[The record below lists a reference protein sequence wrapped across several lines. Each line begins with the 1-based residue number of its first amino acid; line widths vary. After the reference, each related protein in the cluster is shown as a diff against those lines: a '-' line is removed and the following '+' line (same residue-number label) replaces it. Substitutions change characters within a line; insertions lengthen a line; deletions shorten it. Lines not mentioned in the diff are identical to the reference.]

1 MHRSRSFSVFG
12 VIIALWFSAST
23 IAAPLWTDVVFREVP
38 AAGKQEIVPL
48 KARTMSLNVAE
59 MQTLLSAAP
68 TEADVAVTQSK
79 FLLELPDSEGGFALY
94 RVVETAVMAPELA
107 VRYPMLKTYLGQRID
122 EPSTTVRFDL
132 TNRGFRAQFIA
143 NTHTSYIEPFQRN
156 DTQHYNVFNK
166 ADYPLDREPMRC
178 EVTGAE
184 IRAKPNLL
192 SRNDVSV
199 LASGANLRTYRI
211 AVAATG
217 EYTTALGGT
226 KLDGLSGIVTTMNRV
241 NGIYEREISVRMQLV
256 ANNDLIVYTNG
267 ATDPYTNN
275 NGTTMLAENQS
286 NLTAVIG
293 SANYDVGHVFSTGG
307 GGIASL
313 GSVCSST
320 SKARGVTGSGTPRG
334 DGFDVDYVAHELGH
348 QFDGDHTFNGSTSSC
363 GGGNRS
369 AGSAYETG
377 SGSSIQAYAGICG
390 VTNIQALSDPYF
402 HRRSLDQ
409 LLAFTTT
416 GSGANCGVV
425 TSTGNTPPTVTA
437 PTAFSIPHSTP
448 FSLTAIGAD
457 ANGDSL
463 TYTWEQFDLGAA
475 NASSS
480 LVAATNG
487 PMFRSFA
494 PSRSPTRL
502 FPSLRYILDNANVV
516 PDLAPLEGS
525 TSPNFFTGEWL
536 PADGRT
542 MNFRVTVRDNRAGGG
557 GTEFASTQVTTVAGA
572 GPFAVTAPN
581 ISSVVWNT
589 GATQTVTWNV
599 ANTNTAPISTANVE
613 LALSVDGGLSF
624 PHVIASSVPNTGSYS
639 FTLPTTIPATA
650 TARVRVAAVGNIFF
664 DISDANFTV
673 MSSNTVPSITVTG
686 SINVTQGG
694 AAVTS
699 PVATVSDA
707 QQAAGTLT
715 VSISNVPMGITVN
728 AINNNG
734 NVSLTAS
741 ADCSVY
747 APTSGS
753 KPYPMLLS
761 VTDSNGATNTAAVNL
776 VITGNAMPAIGTYNN
791 VTIANG
797 ASTTV
802 VPSAP
807 ITDANGN
814 LTSTEVTPS
823 ALPGSAPGVNVTVSS
838 SGTVT
843 VNTDANTVVGSHTIR
858 VRAGDSCGAVRIRE
872 FTATVLPAGAY
883 LQYVS
888 SALPLGNGIIERGE
902 CNPLNIAL
910 TNIGTAP
917 ATAVTATLWSN
928 TLGVLVI
935 QPNASLPDVAVAGTQ
950 STSTAFQVS
959 TSNSFACGADA
970 NFTLVINNAGGNS
983 PRTTTFSLPT
993 GVTAQAFSETFD
1005 APTAP
1010 ALPAGWTTQV
1020 TGASPPP
1027 LWATATTGADTA
1039 PNVAFTNG
1047 SASVSTNSLLSPP
1060 ISLPAAASAAILTFR
1075 NAWNFEGSYDG
1086 GVLEVSTDGGTTF
1099 SDISSPT
1106 IGASFVT
1113 GGYTG
1118 TLDTRYANPI
1128 GGRAAWTGT
1137 QSSYVTTTVQ
1147 LPASL
1152 NGQTI
1157 RLRFRAGWDDSTVN
1171 AGANW
1176 RIDGVN
1182 VVSGRTCIAAGSG
1195 ACVAPPLL
1203 NVDDSS
1209 APDVYAS
1216 STDAL
1221 ILMRYLVGIR
1231 DAALM
1236 ADAVGT
1242 NPQRNSTQI
1251 ADHINTNLARFDV
1264 DGDGVVRPHTD
1275 GLMIFRRLLGL
1286 SGSALTVGAKNSLR
1300 TDTEIAN
1307 AIDALRP

>member
-1 MHRSRSFSVFG
+1 MHRSRFFCF
-12 VIIALWFSAST
+12 IAALVALCISASV
-23 IAAPLWTDVVFREVP
+23 IAAPLWTDL
-38 AAGKQEIVPL
+38 AARGIATAGQQEIVPL
-48 KARTMSLNVAE
+48 KARTMSLNLVE

-68 TEADVAVTQSK
+68 SETDVAVTESK
-79 FLLELPDSEGGFALY
+79 FLLELPNSKGGFALY

-107 VRYPMLKTYLGQRID
+107 ARYPMLKTYLGQQID

-143 NTHTSYIEPFQRN
+143 STHTSYIEPFQRG
-156 DTQHYNVFNK
+156 DVQHYNVFNK

-192 SRNDVSV
+192 SRNDVSL

-226 KLDGLSGIVTTMNRV
+226 KLDALSGIVTTMNRV

-256 ANNDLIVYTNG
+256 ANNDLIIYTDG
-267 ATDPYTNN
+267 VTDPYTNSSGN
-275 NGTTMLAENQS
+275 AMLGENQS
-286 NLTAVIG
+286 NLTTVIG
-293 SANYDVGHVFSTGG
+293 NANYDVGHVFSTGG
-307 GGIASL
+307 GGIATL
-313 GSVCSST
+313 GSVCISSA
-320 SKARGVTGSGTPRG
+320 KARGVTGNGTPRG

-377 SGSSIQAYAGICG
+377 SGSSIQAYAGICD
-390 VTNIQALSDPYF
+390 VTDIQAVSDPYF

-416 GSGANCGVV
+416 GSGANCGLVA
-425 TSTGNTPPTVTA
+425 STGNTPPTVTA
-437 PTAFSIPHSTP
+437 PAAFSIPHSTP
-448 FSLTAIGAD
+448 FSLTATGAD
-457 ANGDSL
+457 TNGDSL

-475 NASSS
+475 NATSS

-502 FPSLRYILDNANVV
+502 FPSLRYILNNANVV

-525 TSPNFFTGEWL
+525 TSPNFFTGERL

-557 GTEFASTQVTTVAGA
+557 GTEFASTQITTVAGA
-572 GPFAVTAPN
+572 GPFTVTAPN

-599 ANTNTAPISTANVE
+599 ANTNAAPISTTNVE

-639 FTLPTTIPATA
+639 FTLPATIPATA
-650 TARVRVAAVGNIFF
+650 TARVRVSAVGNIFF

-673 MSSNTVPSITVTG
+673 ASSNTVPSITVTG

-699 PVATVSDA
+699 QVATVSDA
-707 QQAAGTLT
+707 QQAAGTLP
-715 VSISNVPMGITVN
+715 VSISNVPVGITVN
-728 AINNNG
+728 AVNNNG

-761 VTDSNGATNTAAVNL
+761 VTDSNGATNSAAVNL
-776 VITGNAMPAIGTYNN
+776 VITSNAMPAIGTYNN

-814 LTSTEVTPS
+814 LTGSTVTPI
-823 ALPGSAPGVNVTVSS
+823 ALPGSAPGVNITLASN
-838 SGTVT
+838 GEVT
-843 VNTDANTVVGSHTIR
+843 VNTDGNTAVGTHTVR
-858 VRAGDSCGAVRIRE
+858 VQATDSCGAARIRE
-872 FTATVLPAGAY
+872 FNVTVVPSGAY

-888 SALPLGNGIIERGE
+888 NALPFGNGIIERGE
-902 CNPLNIAL
+902 CNPLNVSL
-910 TNIGTAP
+910 TNIGTVA
-917 ATAVTATLWSN
+917 ATAVNATLWSN
-928 TLGVLVI
+928 TPGVTI
-935 QPNASLPDVAVAGTQ
+935 TQPNVSLPDIAVAGTQ
-950 STSTAFQVS
+950 STTTPFQVS
-959 TSNSFACGADA
+959 TSNSFVCGVDA
-970 NFTLVINNAGGNS
+970 NFTLVLTNTGGNS
-983 PRTTTFSLPT
+983 PRTMTFSLPT
-993 GVTAQAFSETFD
+993 GVTAQVFTETFD
-1005 APTAP
+1005 ALTAP

-1027 LWATATTGADTA
+1027 LWATAATAADTA

-1047 SASVSTNSLLSPP
+1047 VVSVATNSILSPP
-1060 ISLPAAASAAILTFR
+1060 ISLPTAASAATLTFR
-1075 NAWNFEGSYDG
+1075 NAWNFENGFDG
-1086 GVLEVSTDGGTTF
+1086 GVLEVSTDGGATF
-1099 SDISSPT
+1099 NDITSPT
-1106 IGASFVT
+1106 IGASFVA
-1113 GGYTG
+1113 GGYNG
-1118 TLDTRYANPI
+1118 TLDTQYANPI
-1128 GGRAAWTGT
+1128 GGRAAWTGI
-1137 QSSYVTTTVQ
+1137 QSSYTTTTVQ

-1157 RLRFRAGWDDSTVN
+1157 RLRFRAGWDNSTVN

-1176 RIDGVN
+1176 RIDGVS
-1182 VVSGRTCIAAGSG
+1182 VISGRTCTAAGAG
-1195 ACVAPPLL
+1195 ACVAPALL

-1221 ILMRYLVGIR
+1221 ILMRYLFGVR
-1231 DAALM
+1231 DAALI

-1242 NPQRNSTQI
+1242 NPQRDATQI
-1251 ADHINTNLARFDV
+1251 ATHINTNLARFDV

-1286 SGSALTVGAKNSLR
+1286 SGSALTVGAKNSTR

>member
-1 MHRSRSFSVFG
+1 MHRSRFFCF
-12 VIIALWFSAST
+12 IAALVALCISASV
-23 IAAPLWTDVVFREVP
+23 IAAPLWTDV
-38 AAGKQEIVPL
+38 AARGIATAGQQEIVPL
-48 KARTMSLNVAE
+48 KARTMSLNLVE

-68 TEADVAVTQSK
+68 SETDVAVTESK
-79 FLLELPDSEGGFALY
+79 FLVELPTSDGGFALY

-107 VRYPMLKTYLGQRID
+107 ARYPMLKTYLGQQID

-143 NTHTSYIEPFQRN
+143 STHTSYIEPFQRG
-156 DTQHYNVFNK
+156 DVQHYNVFNK

-192 SRNDVSV
+192 SRNDVSL

-226 KLDGLSGIVTTMNRV
+226 KLDALSGIVTTMNRV

-256 ANNDLIVYTNG
+256 ANNDLIIYTDG
-267 ATDPYTNN
+267 VTDPYTNSSGN
-275 NGTTMLAENQS
+275 AMLGENQS
-286 NLTAVIG
+286 NLTTVIG

-307 GGIASL
+307 GGIASR
-313 GSVCSST
+313 GSVCVPSA
-320 SKARGVTGSGTPRG
+320 KARGVTGSGTPRG

-348 QFDGDHTFNGSTSSC
+348 QFDGDHTFNGTTGSC
-363 GGGNRS
+363 SGNRS

-377 SGSSIQAYAGICG
+377 SGSSIQAYAGICD
-390 VTNIQALSDPYF
+390 VTDIQAVSDPYF

-416 GSGANCGVV
+416 GSGAQCGLV

-448 FSLTAIGAD
+448 FSLTATGAD
-457 ANGDSL
+457 TNGDSL

-475 NASSS
+475 NATSS

-502 FPSLRYILDNANVV
+502 FPSLRYILNNANDV
-516 PDLAPLEGS
+516 PDRALLEGF
-525 TSPNFFTGEWL
+525 TAPPDYFTGERL
-536 PADGRT
+536 PADGRA

-557 GTEFASTQVTTVAGA
+557 GTEFASTQVSTVAGA
-572 GPFAVTAPN
+572 GPFTVTAPN

-599 ANTNTAPISTANVE
+599 ANTNAAPISTTNVE

-639 FTLPTTIPATA
+639 FTLPATIPATA
-650 TARVRVAAVGNIFF
+650 TARVRVSAVGNIFF

-673 MSSNTVPSITVTG
+673 ASSNTVPSITVTG

-699 PVATVSDA
+699 QVATVSDA

-715 VSISNVPMGITVN
+715 VSISNVPVGITVN
-728 AINNNG
+728 AANNNG

-761 VTDSNGATNTAAVNL
+761 VTDSNGATNSAAVNL

-814 LTSTEVTPS
+814 LTSTTVTPS
-823 ALPGSAPGVNVTVSS
+823 ALPGSAPGVNITVASN
-838 SGTVT
+838 GTVT
-843 VNTDANTVVGSHTIR
+843 VNTDVNTVVGPHTIR
-858 VRAGDSCGAVRIRE
+858 VQAGDSCGAVRIRE
-872 FTATVLPAGAY
+872 FTATVQPAGAY

-902 CNPLNIAL
+902 CNPLNITL
-910 TNIGTAP
+910 TNVGTAP

-928 TLGVLVI
+928 TPGVLVT

-959 TSNSFACGADA
+959 TSNSFTCGADA

-993 GVTAQAFSETFD
+993 GVTASVFSENFD
-1005 APTAP
+1005 ALVAP
-1010 ALPAGWTTQV
+1010 ALPNGWTTQV
-1020 TGASPPP
+1020 TGATPPAV
-1027 LWATATTGADTA
+1027 WATAPTGADTA
-1039 PNVAFTNG
+1039 PNAAFTNG
-1047 SASVSTNSLLSPP
+1047 AATVSSNSVVSPP
-1060 ISLPAAASAAILTFR
+1060 INLPAAGGAATVSFR
-1075 NAWNFEGSYDG
+1075 SAWNFENGFDG
-1086 GVLEVSTDGGTTF
+1086 GVLEISTDNGTTYN
-1099 SDISSPT
+1099 DITSPA
-1106 IGASFVT
+1106 IGGSFVS
-1113 GGYTG
+1113 GGYNG
-1118 TLDTRYANPI
+1118 TLSNLYSNPI
-1128 GGRAAWTGT
+1128 RGRAAWTGA
-1137 QSSYVTTTVQ
+1137 QSTFVTTSVA

-1157 RLRFRAGWDDSTVN
+1157 RLRFRAGWDDSTVT
-1171 AGANW
+1171 AGPNW
-1176 RIDGVN
+1176 RIDGIG
-1182 VVSGRTCIAAGSG
+1182 VVSGRTCVAPGPG
-1195 ACVAPPLL
+1195 ACVAPAIL

-1221 ILMRYLVGIR
+1221 ILLRYLFGVR
-1231 DAALM
+1231 DTALIV
-1236 ADAVGT
+1236 DAVGT
-1242 NPQRNSTQI
+1242 NPQRNAAQI
-1251 ADHINTNLARFDV
+1251 AAYITSNIARFDV
-1264 DGDGVVRPHTD
+1264 DGDGLILPQTD
-1275 GLMIFRRLLGL
+1275 GLMIYRRLVGL
-1286 SGSALTVGAKNSLR
+1286 SGSALTTGAKNSAR
-1300 TDTEIAN
+1300 TDVEIAN